1 MFGLSRIELI
11 LIAAFAL
18 VVATGG
24 AIAYFEHK
32 GAAAERNAAAART
45 LEETEKGRKAR
56 ETNDEDARTMD
67 DKKALE
73 CLRRPAGC

>member
-1 MFGLSRIELI
+1 MLGLIPLPWK
-11 LIAAFAL
+11 IAAALGL
-18 VVATGG
+18 VVALGIFGG
-24 AIAYFEHK
+24 WAYLHGRTDAK
-32 GAAAERNAAAART
+32 NAAAART